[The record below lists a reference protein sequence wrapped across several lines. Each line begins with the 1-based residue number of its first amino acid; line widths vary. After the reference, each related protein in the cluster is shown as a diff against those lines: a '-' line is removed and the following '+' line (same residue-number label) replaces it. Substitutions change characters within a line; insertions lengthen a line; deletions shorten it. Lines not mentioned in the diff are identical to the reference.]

1 MMKQFLCNVGLAENE
16 KSPFIIFPN
25 PVNSYL
31 TIEGINSELSEVDL
45 SIVNSEGRIVLEQKL
60 AIGSISEKIQVDV
73 SEFLS
78 GLYIIELKQTT
89 SSNKYRFV
97 KY

>member
-31 TIEGINSELSEVDL
+31 TIEGINSELSEIDL
-45 SIVNSEGRIVLEQKL
+45 SIVSSEGRIVLE
-60 AIGSISEKIQVDV
+60 
-73 SEFLS
+73 
-78 GLYIIELKQTT
+78 
-89 SSNKYRFV
+89 
-97 KY
+97 